1 MGAGF
6 LRRAERPNRS
16 LSRSQ
21 SSAVCILA
29 VWFACSP
36 WLEVARAQEEV
47 APVALSDPMEE
58 LRARVRSSDVAA
70 ALAQLELVER
80 DGKRP
85 ALAYLRARLHE
96 RQEQL
101 GAALAALPADISSF
115 PDEVAGDVAK
125 RRALW
130 QASEG
135 YCSLAEPAA
144 RSSDSSDLSLR
155 VAECALTH
163 NDAPMALSLLREL
176 RGHARRSFAV
186 RRALSQALERTGDK
200 AAAISELRALY
211 VDFPEHKAS
220 AEITSQLARLLGGA
234 FRPTQDELFA
244 RAQRW
249 LDIGQPEPA
258 FEELS
263 RMSIKPGRTAKD
275 RQTQRAARARL
286 LHLKGMALFRMRS
299 RYAEA
304 SKVLAQAAAQ
314 GGPTE
319 AEDAYHSVQALARA
333 DRDREAVK
341 AYYKFAK
348 TYAKDQLASSALHN
362 AAWLEL
368 RHDLPGGEAHM
379 QAFLKRAE
387 RTHNKRALSEPLWQ
401 LAQYAFK
408 HQRYK
413 QSLPLFERYATTAD
427 GPMVK
432 ARGLYWAGRC
442 AALSG
447 QNQLALQRYRDAMAV
462 EPLHWYALLAR
473 LRIVS
478 LGADPGPPLPPSI
491 TTHGPLPNQIEPVQL
506 PPAARFYSDLGLD
519 EDAVGALRGQEA
531 SWRRH
536 GNLALVQLLAAYHTL
551 GEYARPYQ
559 LAVRERH
566 DTLLQPAGI
575 EQRAVWTALFPRP
588 YAEDVSAAAER
599 EQIPEE
605 LVYAVMRKESG
616 YKPNVVSHADAVGLL
631 QLIVPTGRANAAEI
645 GIKPLERTM
654 LFEPAIN
661 VRVGTHYLAKLV
673 AHYKG
678 QAVLAVAAY
687 NAGEHKVDEWLKRAS
702 RQKKSVELDWFV
714 EDIPFE
720 QTRNYTR
727 SVVTCWARY
736 AFLAQPEAGWPLDLS
751 LALPR

>member
-1 MGAGF
+1 MSYMVAF
-6 LRRAERPNRS
+6 W
-16 LSRSQ
+16 
-21 SSAVCILA
+21 LA
-29 VWFACSP
+29 STAH
-36 WLEVARAQEEV
+36 AQAQV
-47 APVALSDPMEE
+47 GPDPMEE
-58 LRARVRSSDVAA
+58 LRARVRADDVDA
-70 ALAQLELVER
+70 ALVQLDLMER
-80 DGKRP
+80 SGKTP

-96 RQEQL
+96 RRSQL
-101 GAALAALPADISSF
+101 GAALRALPTDVSKL
-115 PDEVAGDVAK
+115 PDEVVSDLTY
-125 RRALW
+125 RRAVW

-135 YCSLAEPAA
+135 DCGAAAPAA
-144 RSSDSSDLSLR
+144 RSAGGDLSLR
-155 VAECALTH
+155 VAECALAHDDPTL
-163 NDAPMALSLLREL
+163 ALTLLREL
-176 RGHARRSFAV
+176 RGSVRRSFAA
-186 RRALSQALERTGDK
+186 RYALSRALEGTGDS
-200 AAAISELRALY
+200 AQAISELRQLY
-211 VDFPEHKAS
+211 VDFPENQAA
-220 AEITSQLARLLGGA
+220 AEVTSRLARLLGGA
-234 FRPTQDELFA
+234 FQPKQDELFA

-249 LDIGQPEPA
+249 LDIARPEPA

-263 RMSIKPGRTAKD
+263 RMSVKPGRSAKD
-275 RQTQRAARARL
+275 RQTQRLARARL

-319 AEDAYHSVQALARA
+319 TQDAFHSVQALARA

-341 AYYKFAK
+341 GYYKFAK
-348 TYAKDQLASSALHN
+348 TYPKDHLANSALRN

-387 RTHNKRALSEPLWQ
+387 RSRNKRALSEPLWQ

-408 HQRYK
+408 HQRFK

-442 AALSG
+442 AALTG
-447 QNQLALQRYRDAMAV
+447 HKQLALRHYRDAMAV
-462 EPLHWYALLAR
+462 EPLHWYSLLAR
-473 LRIVS
+473 ARIAA
-478 LGADPGPPLPPSI
+478 LGEEPGPPLPATI
-491 TTHGPLPNQIEPVQL
+491 TAHGPLPDQIDPMPL
-506 PPAARFYSDLGLD
+506 PPAARFYRELGLD
-519 EDAVGALRGQEA
+519 DDAVGALRGQES

-551 GEYARPYQ
+551 GEYTRPYQ
-559 LAVRERH
+559 LAVRERR
-566 DTLLQPAGI
+566 DTLLQPAGV
-575 EQRAVWTALFPRP
+575 EQRAIWTALFPRP
-588 YAEDVSAAAER
+588 YASVVSAAAAH

-605 LVYAVMRKESG
+605 LVYSVMRKESG

-631 QLIVPTGRANAAEI
+631 QLILPTGRANAAEL
-645 GIKPLERTM
+645 GIEPLERGM

-661 VRVGTHYLAKLV
+661 IRVGAHYLSKLI

-678 QAVLAVAAY
+678 QAVLAISAY
-687 NAGEHKVDEWLKRAS
+687 NAGEHKVDQWLKRAS
-702 RQKKSVELDWFV
+702 RQKKLSVELDWFV

-727 SVVTCWARY
+727 SVVTSWARY
-736 AFLAQPEAGWPLDLS
+736 AFLERPEAGWPLDLS

>member
-6 LRRAERPNRS
+6 LRRAQRPHRLRRCVAWLLAGWLVGS
-16 LSRSQ
+16 AQ
-21 SSAVCILA
+21 SA
-29 VWFACSP
+29 P
-36 WLEVARAQEEV
+36 AQV
-47 APVALSDPMEE
+47 APVELSDPMQE
-58 LRARVRSSDVAA
+58 LRERVRSGDIEA

-80 DGKRP
+80 DGKTP

-96 RQEQL
+96 RADRL
-101 GAALAALPADISSF
+101 GAALEAAPSEPSGLPS
-115 PDEVAGDVAK
+115 EVASDLAL
-125 RRALW
+125 RRAFW

-135 YCSLAEPAA
+135 QCNEAAAAA
-144 RSSDSSDLSLR
+144 RRANNAELSLR
-155 VAECALTH
+155 AAECALSK
-163 NDAPMALSLLREL
+163 DDPQLALSLLRDL
-176 RGHARRSFAV
+176 RGNARRSFGV
-186 RRALSQALERTGDK
+186 RRTLSQAFERTGDK
-200 AAAISELRALY
+200 AQAISELRALY
-211 VDFPEHKAS
+211 TDYPEHKQS
-220 AEITSQLARLLGGA
+220 AEVTAQLARLLGGA
-234 FRPTQDELFA
+234 FQPTQDEIFA

-249 LDIGQPEPA
+249 LDIAHPEPA

-263 RMSIKPGRTAKD
+263 RLSIKRGRTARD
-275 RQTQRAARARL
+275 RQAERAARAKL
-286 LHLKGMALFRMRS
+286 LHLKGMALFRMRT

-304 SKVLAQAAAQ
+304 SKVLAQAAAL

-319 AEDAYHSVQALARA
+319 TRDAFHAAQALARA

-348 TYAKDQLASSALHN
+348 TYPKDPLANSALQN

-387 RTHNKRALSEPLWQ
+387 RTRNKRALSEPLWQ

-413 QSLPLFERYATTAD
+413 QSLPLFERYATTGE
-427 GPMVK
+427 GPMIK

-442 AALSG
+442 AALIG
-447 QNQLALQRYRDAMAV
+447 QPQVALRYYREAMAV

-473 LRIVS
+473 LRIV
-478 LGADPGPPLPPSI
+478 GMHADPGPPLPANI
-491 TTHGPLPNQIEPVQL
+491 TDAKPGPLPHLIASVPL
-506 PPAARFYSDLGLD
+506 PEAARFYNELGLD
-519 EDAVGALRGQEA
+519 DDAIGALRGQET

-536 GNLALVQLLAAYHTL
+536 GQLALVQLLAAYHTL
-551 GEYARPYQ
+551 GEYTRPYQ
-559 LAVRERH
+559 LAVRERR
-566 DTLLQPAGI
+566 DTLLQPAGA
-575 EQRAVWTALFPRP
+575 EQRAIWTALFPRP
-588 YAEDVSAAAER
+588 YASTVSEAAAH

-605 LVYAVMRKESG
+605 LVYAIMRKESG
-616 YKPNVVSHADAVGLL
+616 YKPNVVSNADAIGLL

-654 LFEPAIN
+654 LFEPEVNI
-661 VRVGTHYLAKLV
+661 RVGTHYLAKLV

-678 QAVLAVAAY
+678 QAVLAISAY
-687 NAGEHKVDEWLKRAS
+687 NAGEHKVDEWLKRAN
-702 RQKKSVELDWFV
+702 RQKKRAPELDWFV

-727 SVVTCWARY
+727 SVVTAWARY
-736 AFLAQPEAGWPLDLS
+736 AYLEQPEAGWPLDLS
-751 LALPR
+751 LTLPK

>member
-6 LRRAERPNRS
+6 LRRAERPNRA
-16 LSRSQ
+16 RSPGVCLLAGWLVCTA
-21 SSAVCILA
+21 SSAA
-29 VWFACSP
+29 
-36 WLEVARAQEEV
+36 AQV
-47 APVALSDPMEE
+47 APVPLSDPMTE
-58 LRARVRSSDVAA
+58 LRTRVRAGDIDA

-85 ALAYLRARLHE
+85 SLAYLRARLHE
-96 RQEQL
+96 RAERP
-101 GAALAALPADISSF
+101 GEALSALPTDTSGF
-115 PDEVAGDVAK
+115 PAEVASDLAK
-125 RRALW
+125 RRAHW

-135 YCSLAEPAA
+135 QCSAAAPAA
-144 RSSDSSDLSLR
+144 QASDNSDSSLRLSA
-155 VAECALTH
+155 AECALAH
-163 NDAPMALSLLREL
+163 NDPALALTLLREL
-176 RGHARRSFAV
+176 RGNARRAFAV
-186 RRALSQALERTGDK
+186 RRAISQAFERTGDK
-200 AAAISELRALY
+200 AQAISELRTLY
-211 VDFPEHKAS
+211 TDFPEHKAS

-234 FRPTQDELFA
+234 FQPTQDELFA

-249 LDIGQPEPA
+249 LDIAQPEPA

-263 RMSIKPGRTAKD
+263 RMSIKPGRTPKD
-275 RQTQRAARARL
+275 RQTQRLARAKL
-286 LHLKGMALFRMRS
+286 LHLKGMALFRMRT

-319 AEDAYHSVQALARA
+319 ADDAFHSVQALARA

-348 TYAKDQLASSALHN
+348 TYPKDNLANSALHN

-387 RTHNKRALSEPLWQ
+387 RTRNKRALSEPLWQ

-432 ARGLYWAGRC
+432 ARGLYWAARC

-447 QNQLALQRYRDAMAV
+447 QKELALRHYREAMAV

-473 LRIVS
+473 ARIS
-478 LGADPGPPLPPSI
+478 ALGGDPGPVLPANI
-491 TTHGPLPNQIEPVQL
+491 TSSTTVGPLPSQMDPVPL
-506 PPAARFYSDLGLD
+506 PAAAQFYSELGLD
-519 EDAVGALRGQEA
+519 DDAIGALRGQES

-559 LAVRERH
+559 LAMRERQ
-566 DTLLQPAGI
+566 DTLLQPAGV

-588 YAEDVSAAAER
+588 YASTVSEAAAR
-599 EQIPEE
+599 EQFPEE
-605 LVYAVMRKESG
+605 LVYSVMRKESG
-616 YKPNVVSHADAVGLL
+616 YKPSVVSSADAIGLL
-631 QLIVPTGRANAAEI
+631 QLIVPTARVNAAEI
-645 GIKPLERTM
+645 GIKPLERAM
-654 LFEPAIN
+654 LFEPSIN
-661 VRVGTHYLAKLV
+661 IPVATHYLAKLV

-678 QAVLAVAAY
+678 QAVLAVSAY
-687 NAGEHKVDEWLKRAS
+687 NAGEHKVDEWLKRANK
-702 RQKKSVELDWFV
+702 QKKNPVELDWFV

-736 AFLAQPEAGWPLDLS
+736 AYLVQPDAGWPLDLS
-751 LALPR
+751 LALPK

>member
-16 LSRSQ
+16 SRLVVCVLAGWLCSA
-21 SSAVCILA
+21 SSASAQVGQVPLA
-29 VWFACSP
+29 
-36 WLEVARAQEEV
+36 
-47 APVALSDPMEE
+47 DPLAE
-58 LRARVRSSDVAA
+58 LRARVRAGDADA

-80 DGKRP
+80 DGKTP
-85 ALAYLRARLHE
+85 ALAYLRARLLE
-96 RQEQL
+96 QKEQL
-101 GAALAALPADISSF
+101 GAALAALPSEISSL
-115 PDEVAGDVAK
+115 PEEVASDIAK

-135 YCSLAEPAA
+135 QCSAAASVA
-144 RSSDSSDLSLR
+144 RSLDSADGTLTLR
-155 VAECALTH
+155 TAECALDH
-163 NDAPMALSLLREL
+163 NDAPLALSLLREL
-176 RGHARRSFAV
+176 RGNTRRSFAV
-186 RRALSQALERTGDK
+186 RRAISYAFERTGDK
-200 AAAISELRALY
+200 AQAISELRALY
-211 VDFPEHKAS
+211 SDYPEHKAS
-220 AEITSQLARLLGGA
+220 PEITSHLARLLGGA
-234 FRPTQDELFA
+234 FQPTQDELFA

-249 LDIGQPEPA
+249 LDIAQPEPA

-263 RMSIKPGRTAKD
+263 RMSIKPGRTPAD
-275 RQTQRAARARL
+275 RKTQRLARAKL

-319 AEDAYHSVQALARA
+319 AEDAFHSVQALARA

-348 TYAKDQLASSALHN
+348 TYPKDHLASSALHN

-387 RTHNKRALSEPLWQ
+387 RTHNKRALAEPLWQ

-408 HQRYK
+408 HKRYK

-442 AALSG
+442 AALSD
-447 QNQLALQRYRDAMAV
+447 QKELALRHYRDAMAV

-473 LRIVS
+473 ARIVG
-478 LGADPGPPLPPSI
+478 LGSDPGPPLPANI
-491 TTHGPLPNQIEPVQL
+491 TTHGPLPNQMEPVPL
-506 PPAARFYSDLGLD
+506 PPAARFYSELGLD
-519 EDAVGALRGQEA
+519 EDAIGALRGQEA

-536 GNLALVQLLAAYHTL
+536 GHLALVQLLAAYHTL

-566 DTLLQPAGI
+566 DTLLQPAG
-575 EQRAVWTALFPRP
+575 EDQRAVWTALFPRP
-588 YAEDVSAAAER
+588 YASTVSEAAAR
-599 EQIPEE
+599 EGIPEE
-605 LVYAVMRKESG
+605 LVYSVMRKESN
-616 YKPNVVSHADAVGLL
+616 YKPSVVSSADAIGLL
-631 QLIVPTGRANAAEI
+631 QLIVPTARANAAEI
-645 GIKPLERTM
+645 GIKPLERNM
-654 LFEPAIN
+654 LFDPN
-661 VRVGTHYLAKLV
+661 VNIPVATHYLAKLV

-678 QAVLAVAAY
+678 QAVLAVSAY

-702 RQKKSVELDWFV
+702 RQKKSTVELDWFV

-727 SVVTCWARY
+727 SVVTSWARY
-736 AFLAQPEAGWPLDLS
+736 AYLEQPEAGWPLDLS
-751 LALPR
+751 LALPK

>member
-1 MGAGF
+1 MLAAC
-6 LRRAERPNRS
+6 LAWRA
-16 LSRSQ
+16 SQ
-21 SSAVCILA
+21 
-29 VWFACSP
+29 
-36 WLEVARAQEEV
+36 AQAQV
-47 APVALSDPMEE
+47 SPVALADPMEE
-58 LRARVRSSDVAA
+58 LRARVRSDDVAA

-80 DGKRP
+80 DGKTP

-96 RQEQL
+96 RGEQL

-115 PDEVAGDVAK
+115 PDEVAHDVAT

-135 YCSLAEPAA
+135 YCSLAAPAA
-144 RSSDSSDLSLR
+144 RGAENSELSLR
-155 VAECALTH
+155 VAECALAH
-163 NDAPMALSLLREL
+163 DDAPLALELLREL
-176 RGHARRSFAV
+176 RGNARRSFSV
-186 RRALSQALERTGDK
+186 RRTLSQALERTGDK
-200 AAAISELRALY
+200 AAAISELRSLY
-211 VDFPEHKAS
+211 VDFPEHKANS
-220 AEITSQLARLLGGA
+220 EIASQLARLLGGA
-234 FRPTQDELFA
+234 FQPTQDERFA

-249 LDIGQPEPA
+249 LDVAQPEPA
-258 FEELS
+258 YEELS
-263 RMSIKPGRTAKD
+263 RMSLTRSRTARSSKE
-275 RQTQRAARARL
+275 QRLARARL

-304 SKVLAQAAAQ
+304 AKVLAQAAAQ

-319 AEDAYHSVQALARA
+319 AEDAFHSVQALARA

-341 AYYKFAK
+341 AYYRFAK
-348 TYAKDQLASSALHN
+348 KYPKDQLANSALHN

-387 RTHNKRALSEPLWQ
+387 RTRNKRALSEPLWQ

-447 QNQLALQRYRDAMAV
+447 QKELALRHYREAMAV

-473 LRIVS
+473 ARIAA
-478 LGADPGPPLPPSI
+478 LGSDPGPPLPLRI
-491 TTHGPLPNQIEPVQL
+491 TGQGPLPALMDPVPL
-506 PPAARFYSDLGLD
+506 PAAAQFYSQLGLD
-519 EDAVGALRGQEA
+519 DDAVAALRSQES

-536 GNLALVQLLAAYHTL
+536 GDLALVQLLAAYHTL

-566 DTLLQPAGI
+566 DTLLQPAGV

-588 YAEDVSAAAER
+588 YAVHVNAAAER
-599 EQIPEE
+599 EQIAEE
-605 LVYAVMRKESG
+605 LVFAIMRKESG
-616 YKPNVVSHADAVGLL
+616 YKPGVVSHADAIGLL

-645 GIKPLERTM
+645 GIKPLERAM
-654 LFEPAIN
+654 LFEPSIN
-661 VRVGTHYLAKLV
+661 IRVGTHYLAKLV

-678 QAVLAVAAY
+678 QAVLAVSAY

-702 RQKKSVELDWFV
+702 RQKKNPVELDWFV

-727 SVVTCWARY
+727 SVVTAWARY
-736 AFLAQPEAGWPLDLS
+736 AYLEQPEAGWPLDLS

>member
-6 LRRAERPNRS
+6 LRRAERPRCLRS
-16 LSRSQ
+16 YVVCLLAGWLMCTA
-21 SSAVCILA
+21 SSV
-29 VWFACSP
+29 
-36 WLEVARAQEEV
+36 RAQV
-47 APVALSDPMEE
+47 GPVPLSDPMAE
-58 LRARVRSSDVAA
+58 LRARVRSGDVDA
-70 ALAQLELVER
+70 ALAQLDLVER
-80 DGKRP
+80 DGKTP

-96 RQEQL
+96 QAERPS
-101 GAALAALPADISSF
+101 AALSALPADTSAL
-115 PDEVAGDVAK
+115 PAEVASDLAK

-130 QASEG
+130 QALDG
-135 YCSLAEPAA
+135 QCSAAEPAA
-144 RSSDSSDLSLR
+144 RVSDSSDSSLR
-155 VAECALTH
+155 LQVAECALAH
-163 NDAPMALSLLREL
+163 NNPALALELLRDL
-176 RGHARRSFAV
+176 RGNARRSFAV
-186 RRALSQALERTGDK
+186 RRAISHAFERTGDK
-200 AAAISELRALY
+200 AQAISELRTLY
-211 VDFPEHKAS
+211 TDFPEHKAS
-220 AEITSQLARLLGGA
+220 SEITAHLARLLGGA
-234 FRPTQDELFA
+234 FQPTRDELFA

-249 LDIGQPEPA
+249 LDIAQPEPA

-263 RMSIKPGRTAKD
+263 RMSIKSGRTSKD
-275 RQTQRAARARL
+275 RQTQRLARAKL
-286 LHLKGMALFRMRS
+286 LHLKGMALFRMRT

-319 AEDAYHSVQALARA
+319 ADDAFHSVQALARA

-348 TYAKDQLASSALHN
+348 TYPKHHLAGSALHN

-387 RTHNKRALSEPLWQ
+387 RTRNKRALSEPLWQ

-432 ARGLYWAGRC
+432 ARGLYWAARC
-442 AALSG
+442 AALIG
-447 QNQLALQRYRDAMAV
+447 QKELALRHYREAMAV

-473 LRIVS
+473 ARIAA
-478 LGADPGPPLPPSI
+478 LGGDPGPPLPASI
-491 TTHGPLPNQIEPVQL
+491 TSHGPLPNQMEPVPL
-506 PPAARFYSDLGLD
+506 PPAAQFYSELGLD
-519 EDAVGALRGQEA
+519 DDAIGALRGQES

-559 LAVRERH
+559 LAVRERR
-566 DTLLQPAGI
+566 DTLLQPAGV

-588 YAEDVSAAAER
+588 YASTVSEAAAR
-599 EQIPEE
+599 EHFPEE
-605 LVYAVMRKESG
+605 LVYSVMRKESG
-616 YKPNVVSHADAVGLL
+616 YKPSVVSQADAIGLL
-631 QLIVPTGRANAAEI
+631 QLIVPTARVNAAEI
-645 GIKPLERTM
+645 GIKPVERAM
-654 LFEPAIN
+654 LFEPSIN
-661 VRVGTHYLAKLV
+661 IPVATHYLAKLV

-678 QAVLAVAAY
+678 QAVLAVSAY
-687 NAGEHKVDEWLKRAS
+687 NAGEHKVDEWLKRAN
-702 RQKKSVELDWFV
+702 RQKKNPVELDWFV

-736 AFLAQPEAGWPLDLS
+736 AYLEQPEAGWPLDLS
-751 LALPR
+751 LALPK

>member
-1 MGAGF
+1 VSWIAAA
-6 LRRAERPNRS
+6 LLAAEPAA
-16 LSRSQ
+16 Q
-21 SSAVCILA
+21 VLA
-29 VWFACSP
+29 
-36 WLEVARAQEEV
+36 QV
-47 APVALSDPMEE
+47 APVALTDPMAE
-58 LRARVRSSDVAA
+58 LRARVRSDDHDA
-70 ALAQLELVER
+70 ALAQLDLVEH
-80 DGKRP
+80 DGKTP

-96 RQEQL
+96 RNEQL
-101 GAALAALPADISSF
+101 GAALSALPADLSSF
-115 PDEVAGDVAK
+115 PGEVVSDIAK

-135 YCSLAEPAA
+135 QCSAA
-144 RSSDSSDLSLR
+144 ASAVRGSDSSDASLSLR
-155 VAECALTH
+155 VAECALAH
-163 NDAPMALSLLREL
+163 NDPNLALSVLREL
-176 RGHARRSFAV
+176 RGNVRRSFAV
-186 RRALSQALERTGDK
+186 RRAMSQALERTGDN
-200 AAAISELRALY
+200 AQAMSELRQLY
-211 VDFPEHKAS
+211 TDFPEHKAS
-220 AEITSQLARLLGGA
+220 GEITSQLARLLGGA
-234 FRPTQDELFA
+234 FQPTQEELFA

-249 LDIGQPEPA
+249 LDIAQPEPA

-263 RMSIKPGRTAKD
+263 RMSIKPGRTPKD
-275 RQTQRAARARL
+275 RQTQRLARAKL

-304 SKVLAQAAAQ
+304 AKVLAQAAAQ

-319 AEDAYHSVQALARA
+319 ADDAYHSVQALARA

-413 QSLPLFERYATTAD
+413 QSLPLFERYATTAE

-432 ARGLYWAGRC
+432 ARGLYWAARC
-442 AALSG
+442 ASLSG
-447 QNQLALQRYRDAMAV
+447 QNELALRHYRDAMAV
-462 EPLHWYALLAR
+462 EPLHWYALLSRA
-473 LRIVS
+473 RIVA
-478 LGADPGPPLPPSI
+478 LGGDPGPPLPANI
-491 TTHGPLPNQIEPVQL
+491 TTHSRLPNQMEPVPL
-506 PPAARFYSDLGLD
+506 PPAARFYSELGLD
-519 EDAVGALRGQEA
+519 EDAIGALRGQES
-531 SWRRH
+531 SWRKH

-559 LAVRERH
+559 LAVRERQ
-566 DTLLQPAGI
+566 DTLLQPAGV

-588 YAEDVSAAAER
+588 YAKAVNEAAAR

-605 LVYAVMRKESG
+605 LVFAVMRKESG
-616 YKPNVVSHADAVGLL
+616 YKPNVVSQADAVGLL

-645 GIKPLERTM
+645 GIKPLERAM
-654 LFEPAIN
+654 LFEPNIN
-661 VRVGTHYLAKLV
+661 IQVGAHYLAKLV

-678 QAVLAVAAY
+678 QPVLAISAY

-702 RQKKSVELDWFV
+702 RQKKVPVELDWFV

-727 SVVTCWARY
+727 SVVTSWARY
-736 AFLAQPEAGWPLDLS
+736 AFLENPEAGWPLDLS
-751 LALPR
+751 LPLPR